1 MIKFFKMSLAAAF
14 LLTAAPVVAPQ
25 AGSEAQARPA
35 HAMAYGKKK
44 ANRYYAK
51 RYYANRHYANRH
63 YAKRHYAKRGKYQYQ
78 YVPNANGRPG
88 AWR

>member
-1 MIKFFKMSLAAAF
+1 MIKFFKASLAAAF
-14 LLTAAPVVAPQ
+14 LLTAAPVVAPS

-35 HAMAYGKKK
+35 HAKAYKKK
-44 ANRYYAK
+44 GAKAYAK
-51 RYYANRHYANRH
+51 SG
-63 YAKRHYAKRGKYQYQ
+63 KRTYQ

>member
-25 AGSEAQARPA
+25 AGSQAQAQPA
-35 HAMAYGKKK
+35 HAKAYGKKK
-44 ANRYYAK
+44 AK
-51 RYYANRHYANRH
+51 RA
-63 YAKRHYAKRGKYQYQ
+63 YAKRGKYQYQ

>member
-35 HAMAYGKKK
+35 HTKAWGKKK
-44 ANRYYAK
+44 AK
-51 RYYANRHYANRH
+51 RH
-63 YAKRHYAKRGKYQYQ
+63 YAKRHYSKRGKYQYQ